1 MHCEEGPRPWRTA
14 PISGSQNSITADR
27 RRSAMT
33 PNGLSSGLIGNG
45 KSGVSSRLIS
55 KFSKPYQWP
64 KPTALVGTQCRSN
77 PVSGRRLRKTGVF
90 QTSAGDYRLF
100 GSGNLENWSL
110 ETGTSSTEARLWRAF
125 PQVPG
130 TSSLS
135 PTLAGWSERIRT
147 YAFPIELS
155 LCALSLEFGNIC
167 RLAAQKQGNE
177 CSRSL
182 APARSRR
189 MRAQLTCSLN
199 RRVRR
204 RAKVDEQIA
213 PNAMS
218 NERCR
223 RRRPIHS
230 PRHQLY
236 WQGLSGLVIGAIMT
250 LATVAVPCSR
260 PTCTS

>member
-1 MHCEEGPRPWRTA
+1 MRGPA
-14 PISGSQNSITADR
+14 NQSLSPIE
-27 RRSAMT
+27 
-33 PNGLSSGLIGNG
+33 
-45 KSGVSSRLIS
+45 
-55 KFSKPYQWP
+55 
-64 KPTALVGTQCRSN
+64 
-77 PVSGRRLRKTGVF
+77 PVSVAPKRKLKNDEQRPGPEKRPSRARRLRIGAQRLRRASLTHRNVGASR
-90 QTSAGDYRLF
+90 TPGNRSA
-100 GSGNLENWSL
+100 
-110 ETGTSSTEARLWRAF
+110 ETG
-125 PQVPG
+125 
-130 TSSLS
+130 
-135 PTLAGWSERIRT
+135 LAGWSERIRT
-147 YAFPIELS
+147 HAFPIELS